1 MAKHAAAMGA
11 VAHHLFLITGGLWGL
26 LEGST
31 ISRFLIDPQDPVTVG
46 ATLGLEHARRW
57 FPATTVTDSELR
69 CAGIRF
75 YRFARLLCWRCQR
88 GAVGTLASW
97 RCQWGAVGTFLDG
110 ASCRL
115 AFTGHFSAMLGETHT
130 SSADRVAQLE
140 TEWVDV

>member
-75 YRFARLLCWRCQR
+75 YRFARLP
-88 GAVGTLASW
+88 SW